1 MDLKQ
6 RKLNKTEWNN
16 TEVPVQQDE
25 RRILKLICDG
35 YHDVSLK
42 MNVNQSLSQ
51 VIKLDMT
58 PEMEAYLY
66 ERYFIGD
73 VKKIIKKYGNDE
85 VEYIKPGSNTMK
97 KLKKTDTIKIDNMD
111 KTITEKKEMI
121 FEYVI
126 LDMISMI
133 LKSLKKQ
140 TDKY

>member
-1 MDLKQ
+1 MYLKGGDVILPENFIPKKLEKSFETMGMDLKQ

-16 TEVPVQQDE
+16 TQVPVSQDE

-66 ERYFIGD
+66 ERYFSGD
-73 VKKIIKKYGNDE
+73 VKKKK
-85 VEYIKPGSNTMK
+85 IWKR
-97 KLKKTDTIKIDNMD
+97 
-111 KTITEKKEMI
+111 
-121 FEYVI
+121 
-126 LDMISMI
+126 
-133 LKSLKKQ
+133 
-140 TDKY
+140 